1 MRVERLLPLQLTER
15 CSGEQDE
22 RGEAKRGG
30 DMRDEEREPWD
41 GGGLRVGVDGRGRG
55 RKEGRKSKTK
65 QELEMWGKERKGT
78 KQGEARGM
86 RLPNR
91 YELNNKL
98 LALFK

>member
-22 RGEAKRGG
+22 RREAKRGG

-65 QELEMWGKERKGT
+65 QESWKCGERKG
-78 KQGEARGM
+78 KEQSKVRLEA
-86 RLPNR
+86 
-91 YELNNKL
+91 
-98 LALFK
+98 

>member
-41 GGGLRVGVDGRGRG
+41 GG
-55 RKEGRKSKTK
+55 EG
-65 QELEMWGKERKGT
+65 GG
-78 KQGEARGM
+78 GA
-86 RLPNR
+86 
-91 YELNNKL
+91 
-98 LALFK
+98 

>member
-41 GGGLRVGVDGRGRG
+41 GGGGL
-55 RKEGRKSKTK
+55 
-65 QELEMWGKERKGT
+65 ELEWMGEVEDEKRGGRAKQYKRAGNVGKGKEMNK
-78 KQGEARGM
+78 AR
-86 RLPNR
+86 
-91 YELNNKL
+91 
-98 LALFK
+98 

>member
-41 GGGLRVGVDGRGRG
+41 GGGG
-55 RKEGRKSKTK
+55 
-65 QELEMWGKERKGT
+65 
-78 KQGEARGM
+78 A
-86 RLPNR
+86 
-91 YELNNKL
+91 
-98 LALFK
+98 

>member
-41 GGGLRVGVDGRGRG
+41 GGEGGGGLESEGMGEDEKRGGRAKQNKRAGNVG
-55 RKEGRKSKTK
+55 K
-65 QELEMWGKERKGT
+65 GKERNK
-78 KQGEARGM
+78 AR
-86 RLPNR
+86 
-91 YELNNKL
+91 
-98 LALFK
+98 

>member
-41 GGGLRVGVDGRGRG
+41 GGEGGGLRVGGDGRG

-65 QELEMWGKERKGT
+65 QESWKCGERKG
-78 KQGEARGM
+78 KEQSKVRLEA
-86 RLPNR
+86 
-91 YELNNKL
+91 
-98 LALFK
+98 